1 MLAVG
6 ISGGYYPVASAAPTD
21 TAPLEVKSVT
31 ASPDDGNVPANTLD
45 NNLSTRWSSQG
56 DGAWIRYDLGSA
68 QTVGSLSLA
77 WHQGNSRTNTF
88 DVQLSDDGSSWKTVL
103 ARKASSGSTLEQQSY
118 DFADASARY
127 VRIVGHGNTVNAWT
141 SITETDIYGADGTG
155 GGGGSCAYPADVLDL
170 KNWYIGLPVGE
181 EESPTNVYQP
191 ELATYANDP
200 WFTTADDCAAVRFRA
215 PVNGVTTSGSKYPRS
230 ELREMTD
237 SGETKA
243 SWSSTS
249 GTHTMVI
256 DQAITDLPKKTPNV
270 VAGQIHGGSDDLSV
284 FRLEGT
290 KLYVTDGDEKHHRLV
305 TENYEL
311 GTRFQA
317 KFVVSDGKIKAYYN
331 GVLQTTLSKNFS
343 GAYFKAGAYTQANC
357 DNSDPCSADNYGQ
370 VKIYDLN
377 VTHGDGGDGGDGGD
391 EGGGGDGDS
400 TEAAKRHGWGTPL
413 PISDEFDYTGPVD
426 PTKWDVPSGSVGGTP
441 QCWEGHEGNGRRC
454 GKNSTVADG
463 TMTMRGEANGDTG
476 WIRQSEATQYGR
488 WEIRSRSRNT
498 GPEGKP
504 YHPLHLIWPT
514 EDNRLENGEYD
525 WVEYSDPDAQCL
537 SAFLHYPKSPSDKKE
552 NPEHCPVDMTKWHN
566 FAFEWTSKALV
577 GYVDGVEWFRLADG
591 ANADRGNI
599 QDMPLGNLVIQLDN
613 FAKDSSPRPAVF
625 EVDWVRTYDIESAGE
640 DPTDPTD
647 PGEDSPVQIAGVTAS
662 PDDGN
667 VPANTLDNNL
677 STRWSSQG
685 DGAWIRY
692 DLGSAQTVG
701 SVSAA
706 WHQGNSRTNT
716 FDVQLSDDGSSWKT
730 VLARKTSSGS
740 TLEQQKYDFA
750 DTSARY
756 VRIVGHGN
764 TVNDWTSITETD
776 IYGADGTGGDDGG
789 DGGDGDDGEQT
800 SVRTVRV
807 ADSTALKSAF
817 GDARPGDRIVLAD
830 GTYSIG
836 KMTGKN
842 GTAAEPITIVA
853 ENRGKAVIGDGQLE
867 VANSSYVTFEGLKFT
882 NSSTLKITSSNNV
895 RLTRNHF
902 RLTEESSL
910 KWVIIQGENSHHNRI
925 DHNLFEEKRQSG
937 NFITIDGFEKQQSQ
951 HDRIDHNHF
960 RDIGP
965 RVENEMEAVRVGWSG
980 MSQSSGFTVVE
991 SNLFERCDG
1000 DPEIVSVKSND
1011 NIVRHNTFRASQGV
1025 LSQRHGNRGEF
1036 YGNFFFGE
1044 GKAGTGG
1051 IRIYGQDHKVYN
1063 NYFEGL
1069 TGTGYDAAL
1078 QIDGGDVDT
1087 SGALSAHWRV
1097 YRATVVNNTF
1107 VNNVSN
1113 IEIGANYNL
1122 APVDSVIADN
1132 VVTGSRGKLLNE
1144 VKKPVDM
1151 TYAGNIAWPTG
1162 SATVGVSVPS
1172 DSVRAVDPLLASDG
1186 SLYRIGAGSPAID
1199 TGTGDHA
1206 FVTDDMDGQARTGVV
1221 DVGADERS
1229 SSAVTRTPLS
1239 ASDVGPSTA

>member
-1 MLAVG
+1 MRRMLHALLVSAVAVG
-6 ISGGYYPVASAAPTD
+6 VPGVFHPVASAG
-21 TAPLEVKSVT
+21 TAPLEIKGVT

-45 NNLSTRWSSQG
+45 DNLSTRWSSEG

-68 QTVGSLSLA
+68 RTVGSVSVA
-77 WHQGNSRTNTF
+77 WHQGNSRKNTF
-88 DVQLSDDGSSWKTVL
+88 DVQVSGDGSSWTTVVN
-103 ARKASSGSTLEQQSY
+103 RKVSGGGTLEQQSY
-118 DFADASARY
+118 DFADAPARY
-127 VRIVGHGNTVNAWT
+127 VRIVGHGNTVNDWT
-141 SITETDIYGADGTG
+141 SITETDIYGADGG

-170 KNWYIGLPVGE
+170 TNWYIGLPVGE

-191 ELATYANDP
+191 ELATYAIDP
-200 WFTTADDCAAVRFRA
+200 WFVTTDDCAAVRFRA
-215 PVNGVTTSGSKYPRS
+215 PVNGVTTSGSSNPRS

-256 DQAITDLPKKTPNV
+256 DQAITTLPKEKPEV
-270 VAGQIHGGSDDLSV
+270 VAGQIHDASDDVSV
-284 FRLEGT
+284 FRLEDK
-290 KLYVTDGDEKHHRLV
+290 KLYVTDGDEKHHKLV
-305 TENYEL
+305 DDNYEL

-331 GVLQTTLSKNFS
+331 GRLQTTLSKKFS

-357 DNSDPCSADNYGQ
+357 TNSKPCSGDNYGQ
-370 VKIYDLN
+370 VKIYDLK
-377 VTHGDGGDGGDGGD
+377 VTHGDGGDGGS
-391 EGGGGDGDS
+391 GDS
-400 TEAAKRHGWGTPL
+400 TEAAKRYGWGSPL
-413 PISDEFDYTGPVD
+413 PVSDEFDYTGPVD
-426 PTKWDVPSGSVGGTP
+426 PAKWDVPSGSVGGTA
-441 QCWEGHEGNGRRC
+441 QCWEGHSGNGRRC
-454 GKNSTVADG
+454 GKNSTVANG
-463 TMTMRGEANGDTG
+463 MLTMRGEDNGDTG
-476 WIRQSEATQYGR
+476 WIRQNLDTRYGR

-498 GPEGKP
+498 GSQGEP
-504 YHPLHLIWPT
+504 YHPLHLIWPI

-537 SAFLHYPKSPSDKKE
+537 TSFLHYPKSPSDKKE
-552 NPEHCPVDMTKWHN
+552 RTDLCPVDMTQWHN
-566 FAFEWTSKALV
+566 FAFEWTPDALV
-577 GYVDGVEWFRLADG
+577 GHVDGVEWFRYSGG

-599 QDMPLGNLVIQLDN
+599 QDMPLGNLVVQLDN
-613 FAKDSSPRPAVF
+613 FAENGNPRPAVF
-625 EVDWVRTYDIESAGE
+625 EVDWVRAYSAGPTGE
-640 DPTDPTD
+640 DPTDP
-647 PGEDSPVQIAGVTAS
+647 GGDSPLQVANTAAS

-667 VPANTLDNNL
+667 VPANTLDNKL
-677 STRWSSQG
+677 STRWSSKG

-692 DLGSAQTVG
+692 DLGSAKTVG

-706 WHQGNSRTNT
+706 WHQGDTRKNT
-716 FDVQLSDDGSSWKT
+716 FDVQLSDDGSAWKT
-730 VLARKTSSGS
+730 VLSRKASSGS

-756 VRIVGHGN
+756 LRIVGHGN

-776 IYGADGTGGDDGG
+776 IYGADGGGDVEDPT
-789 DGGDGDDGEQT
+789 DPTDPAP
-800 SVRTVRV
+800 VRTVRV

-842 GTAAEPITIVA
+842 GTAAQPITVVA

-867 VANSSYVTFEGLKFT
+867 VAGSSYVTFQGLKFT
-882 NSSTLKITSSNNV
+882 NSSTLKLTGSNNV

-902 RLTEESSL
+902 RLTEESTL

-925 DHNLFEEKRQSG
+925 DHNLFEEKHQRG
-937 NFITIDGFEKQQSQ
+937 NFITIDGSETQQSQ

-965 RVENEMEAVRVGWSG
+965 RAENEMEAIRVGQS
-980 MSQSSGFTVVE
+980 SISRSSGFTVIE

-1011 NIVRHNTFRASQGV
+1011 NIVRYNTFRASQGV
-1025 LSQRHGNRGEF
+1025 LSQRHGNRSEF
-1036 YGNFFFGE
+1036 YGNFFLGQ

-1051 IRIYGQDHKVYN
+1051 IRVYGQDHKIYN

-1107 VNNVSN
+1107 VDNVSN
-1113 IEIGANYNL
+1113 IEIGANYPL
-1122 APVDSVIADN
+1122 APADSVIADN
-1132 VVTGSRGKLLNE
+1132 VITGSTGKLLNE
-1144 VKKPVDM
+1144 VRKPQGM

-1162 SATVGVSVPS
+1162 SATVGLALPS
-1172 DSVRAVDPLLASDG
+1172 GSVRAVDPLLASDG
-1186 SLYRIGAGSPAID
+1186 SLYWIGAGSPAID
-1199 TGTGDHA
+1199 TGTGGHA
-1206 FVTDDMDGQARTGVV
+1206 FVTDDMDGQARTGAI
-1221 DVGADERS
+1221 DAGADERS
-1229 SSAVTRTPLS
+1229 STTATRTPLT
-1239 ASDVGPSTA
+1239 ATDVGPGAA